1 MNKYIHIKGHMVLE
15 NEMIPL
21 VAMQKDLSRN
31 QDYLITKDG
40 YCMTYAEVWNSY
52 LKYNIE
58 KYEKYVKETSS
69 NLWTLGLLPLVLPI
83 IVIPIIVFA
92 LL

>member
-1 MNKYIHIKGHMVLE
+1 MNKYIYINGHMVLK

-21 VAMQKDLSRN
+21 IAMQKDLSKN

-52 LKYNIE
+52 LKYNIG
-58 KYEKYVKETSS
+58 KYEKYIKETPSK
-69 NLWTLGLLPLVLPI
+69 LWALGLLPLVLPT
-83 IVIPIIVFA
+83 IVVPIIVFA

>member
-1 MNKYIHIKGHMVLE
+1 MVLKDE
-15 NEMIPL
+15 IIPL
-21 VAMQKDLSRN
+21 IVMQKDLSRN

-40 YCMTYAEVWNSY
+40 YRMTYAEVWNSY
-52 LKYNIE
+52 LKYNIG
-58 KYEKYVKETSS
+58 KYKKYIKETPS
-69 NLWTLGLLPLVLPI
+69 NLWALGLLPLVLPI